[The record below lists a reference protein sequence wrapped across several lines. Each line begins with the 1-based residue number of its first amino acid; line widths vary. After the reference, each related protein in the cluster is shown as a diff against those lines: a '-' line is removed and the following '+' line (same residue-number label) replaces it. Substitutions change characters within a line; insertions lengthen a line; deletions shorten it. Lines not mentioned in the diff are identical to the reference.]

1 MSYDRY
7 DTSVTK
13 LVQNNP
19 LAFVDRLNEAAS
31 IYPGADVFLRE
42 AACVIANLLLTDEDW
57 HNDIETGTH
66 DDAIGYAPNGA
77 WCGECLRTT
86 CVGCPTWD
94 KIRYGDSKHETNF
107 TADEMMWRRFDL
119 LVDGEQRNAFVDL
132 IIQKGITRD
141 DLIQIL
147 NSVRL
152 NMKGDGG

>member
-66 DDAIGYAPNGA
+66 DDAIGLVLVAPLGIKFDT
-77 WCGECLRTT
+77 ETQST
-86 CVGCPTWD
+86 KQISQPT
-94 KIRYGDSKHETNF
+94 K
-107 TADEMMWRRFDL
+107 
-119 LVDGEQRNAFVDL
+119 
-132 IIQKGITRD
+132 
-141 DLIQIL
+141 
-147 NSVRL
+147 
-152 NMKGDGG
+152 